1 MVELVCYNN
10 QTKDFITQKTFSY
23 YSNGAETTST
33 EEAVIDGSL
42 QKTSEFTLPSNN
54 NYYAA
59 SPELSKYLSDES
71 VWNLNGGEWKNYLI
85 PPSEITDK

>member
-23 YSNGAETTST
+23 YSNGAETTYT
-33 EEAVIDGSL
+33 EEALID
-42 QKTSEFTLPSNN
+42 
-54 NYYAA
+54 AA